1 MNTPTPTFKMRMVS
15 PHYPNELHETIVV
28 TPELV
33 EWATAKKPAVEAALI
48 NAQHAE
54 RSALATSRGEA
65 SWRSAGGPRK
75 AINADHCA
83 RMATMFS
90 LLAAGKYNGG
100 SAGWIDRREWL
111 LMVDHATALS

>member
-1 MNTPTPTFKMRMVS
+1 MNTPIPTFSARAIN
-15 PHYPNELHETIVV
+15 PNWPNELHETIVV

-33 EWATAKKPAVEAALI
+33 EWATAKKPVVDTALA
-48 NAQHAE
+48 NAREAE
-54 RSALATSRGEA
+54 RGALAVSRGEA
-65 SWRSAGGPRK
+65 SWKAAGGPRK

>member
-1 MNTPTPTFKMRMVS
+1 MNTPTPTFKMRMIS

-33 EWATAKKPAVEAALI
+33 EWATAKKPVVDTALA
-48 NAQHAE
+48 NAREAE
-54 RSALATSRGEA
+54 RGALAVSRGEA
-65 SWRSAGGPRK
+65 SWKAAGGPRK
-75 AINADHCA
+75 SRNADHCA

-100 SAGWIDRREWL
+100 SAGWINRREWL
-111 LMVDHATALS
+111 LMVDHAAALG